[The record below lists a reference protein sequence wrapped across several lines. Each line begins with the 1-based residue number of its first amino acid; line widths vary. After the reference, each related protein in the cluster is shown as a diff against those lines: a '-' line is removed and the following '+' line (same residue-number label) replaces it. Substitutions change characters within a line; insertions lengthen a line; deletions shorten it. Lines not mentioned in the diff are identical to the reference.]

1 MGLLGPGL
9 RIEGV
14 RAEGENTRRGEGG
27 GWINSVSPRYFE
39 TLKVAL
45 LLGRTFAA
53 HDTRSAPKVAIVN
66 QTLARRFFG
75 VGKAVGRHIVV
86 GDVSGIEIVGV
97 VRDGK
102 YKDVREE
109 PSNVVAVR
117 GEPPNVVYVPFEQSV
132 VQQMTL
138 YVRTVG
144 DPAKATAAF
153 RREVQSVDANVPI
166 YKVRTLEAQL
176 DESLSQERLVA
187 TLSSW
192 FGAFAL
198 LLASI
203 GLYGVLAYNVTRRT
217 NEIGLRIALGAERG
231 GVIWMVLREAL
242 LLVGMGVAIGVPLA
256 LALARSVSSLL
267 YGLKPTDSLT
277 ISVAVVLLFIVAA
290 TASYLPAR
298 RASRVDPMVALRYE

>member
-1 MGLLGPGL
+1 
-9 RIEGV
+9 
-14 RAEGENTRRGEGG
+14 
-27 GWINSVSPRYFE
+27 
-39 TLKVAL
+39 
-45 LLGRTFAA
+45 
-53 HDTRSAPKVAIVN
+53 
-66 QTLARRFFG
+66 
-75 VGKAVGRHIVV
+75 
-86 GDVSGIEIVGV
+86 
-97 VRDGK
+97 
-102 YKDVREE
+102 
-109 PSNVVAVR
+109 
-117 GEPPNVVYVPFEQSV
+117 
-132 VQQMTL
+132 MTL

-144 DPAKATAAF
+144 NPAKTTAAI

-203 GLYGVLAYNVTRRT
+203 GLYGVLDYSITRRT
-217 NEIGLRIALGAERG
+217 NEIGLRMALGAERG

-277 ISVAVVLLFIVAA
+277 ISAAVVLLFAVAA

-298 RASRVDPMVALRYE
+298 RTSRVDPMVALRYE

>member
-9 RIEGV
+9 TIQEIHVEGD
-14 RAEGENTRRGEGG
+14 NTPRGQERG
-27 GWINSVSPRYFE
+27 GWINSVSPKYFE
-39 TLKVAL
+39 AL
-45 LLGRTFAA
+45 RIPLLQGRSFTAR
-53 HDTRSAPKVAIVN
+53 DTKSAPKVAIVN
-66 QTLARRFFG
+66 QAFARRVFG
-75 VGKAVGRHIVV
+75 NGNALGRHFGF
-86 GDVSGIEIVGV
+86 GDVNNIEIVGI
-97 VRDGK
+97 VRNGK
-102 YKDVREE
+102 YKDVRERT
-109 PSNVVAVR
+109 PDLI
-117 GEPPNVVYVPFEQSV
+117 YVPFEQNLDGW
-132 VQQMTL
+132 MTL

-144 DPAKATAAF
+144 DPAKMAAAI

-166 YKVRTLEAQL
+166 YNVRTLDAQL

-198 LLASI
+198 LLAAI

-242 LLVGMGVAIGVPLA
+242 LLVGTGVAIGVPLV

-277 ISVAVVLLFIVAA
+277 ISAAVVLLFAVAA
-290 TASYLPAR
+290 IASYLPAR

>member
-1 MGLLGPGL
+1 
-9 RIEGV
+9 
-14 RAEGENTRRGEGG
+14 
-27 GWINSVSPRYFE
+27 
-39 TLKVAL
+39 
-45 LLGRTFAA
+45 
-53 HDTRSAPKVAIVN
+53 
-66 QTLARRFFG
+66 
-75 VGKAVGRHIVV
+75 VGI
-86 GDVSGIEIVGV
+86 

-102 YKDVREE
+102 YKDVREKTPE
-109 PSNVVAVR
+109 L
-117 GEPPNVVYVPFEQSV
+117 VYVPFEQNTDPP
-132 VQQMTL
+132 MTL
-138 YVRTVG
+138 QVHAVG
-144 DPAKATAAF
+144 DPTKMTAAI
-153 RREVQSVDANVPI
+153 RREVQAVDANVPV
-166 YKVRTLEAQL
+166 YNVRTLAAQL

-203 GLYGVLAYNVTRRT
+203 GLYGVLAYGVTRRT
-217 NEIGLRIALGAERG
+217 NEIGLRMALGAERG

-256 LALARSVSSLL
+256 LALAQSVSSLL

-277 ISVAVVLLFIVAA
+277 IFGAVVVLFVVAA